1 MVLLGP
7 ISKMLIS
14 HSHKFIFVKTKKT
27 AGSSIEHYIVHNCFD
42 PQKDLCTGSEQDGT
56 PRIGNFSSGAA
67 DGHRTSAE
75 IMIMVGADVWKDY
88 YTFAVERNPW
98 EKVVSE
104 FYWKLNVRDNALL
117 SDEQN
122 FENFVDN
129 TLGKSYAPPTGWP
142 IYTLDNEIIV
152 DEIIQYKD
160 LSNSFTSLFQDKF
173 NINVPEEK
181 FNLTRKKS
189 GKRKKHY
196 TELYQKKKHID
207 KIANLFSDEIKYF
220 GYKFGD

>member
-1 MVLLGP
+1 
-7 ISKMLIS
+7 MLIS

-42 PQKDLCTGSEQDGT
+42 PQKDLCTGSKQDGT
-56 PRIGNFSSGAA
+56 PRIGDFSPGAA
-67 DGHRTSAE
+67 DGHRSASE
-75 IMIMVGADVWKDY
+75 IKILVGPPVWKEY

-104 FYWKLNVRDNALL
+104 FYWKSNLRDNALL
-117 SDEQN
+117 TDEQN

-129 TLGKSYAPPTGWP
+129 VLGKMYALPTGWP
-142 IYTLDNEIIV
+142 LYTSKDKIIV
-152 DEIIQYKD
+152 DEIIQYND
-160 LSNSFTSLFQDKF
+160 LSESFVSLFQDKF
-173 NINVPEEK
+173 NINVPKEK
-181 FNLTRKKS
+181 FEGTKKKS
-189 GKRKKHY
+189 GRRKKHY
-196 TELYQKKKHID
+196 TELYVNKEYID